1 MSSGLMVISEV
12 VSWEWVRVVRM
23 RRVYCGR
30 RGGGDQ
36 LPVTRDDEKRVRTCG
51 VFPSSGSSLGD
62 PSATPYSSP
71 LHTPRRASPCRCGWR
86 GCGCV
91 HVTSRRLTASCSV
104 VLLARRSSNVKS

>member
-1 MSSGLMVISEV
+1 
-12 VSWEWVRVVRM
+12 M

-62 PSATPYSSP
+62 PSATPCKYLFVAAP
-71 LHTPRRASPCRCGWR
+71 HTPPSLALPVWLAGMLGVFMSPVAALLPAAQWYSWR
-86 GCGCV
+86 GV
-91 HVTSRRLTASCSV
+91 QVM
-104 VLLARRSSNVKS
+104 

>member
-62 PSATPYSSP
+62 PSATPCKYLFVAAP
-71 LHTPRRASPCRCGWR
+71 HTPPSLALPVWLAGMRVCSCHQSPPYCQ
-86 GCGCV
+86 
-91 HVTSRRLTASCSV
+91 
-104 VLLARRSSNVKS
+104 LLSGTPGEAFK